1 MLGVLFVISF
11 CVFNFSI
18 WVPLLARNVLGQG
31 VQEFGFLLAAV
42 GVGAGGLAALALL
55 TGVRR
60 RLDRRRST
68 LASAIHMK
76 ASTE

>member
-31 VQEFGFLLAAV
+31 VQELGFLLAAV
-42 GVGAGGLAALALL
+42 GVGADGLAALALL
-55 TGVRR
+55 DARR
-60 RLDRRRST
+60 GLDHFAAPANQTPRSGKERR
-68 LASAIHMK
+68 
-76 ASTE
+76 